1 MAFKKFTQKNVKGY
15 TYMARAQ
22 IPPSANAASSQIFGQ
37 FTVKITIE
45 VGDIHKNKGLSG
57 HI

>member
-1 MAFKKFTQKNVKGY
+1 
-15 TYMARAQ
+15 MARAQ
-22 IPPSANAASSQIFGQ
+22 IPPSANAAISQIFGQ

-45 VGDIHKNKGLSG
+45 VGDIHKNRGLSG